1 MKEYTKIYLKV
12 YLWVHILFILLS
24 LIVLRRAGITYPF
37 IRLEIGALLVTLV
50 ISLAVFMFRLEKG
63 SSLLN
68 TILGYVILIPG
79 IFILRSTFGQ
89 YLFRFT
95 WFIYFLMVFIG
106 IIYGVAV
113 YVVSKK
119 YQKEAKEM
127 NDLLEKQK
135 HDA

>member
-1 MKEYTKIYLKV
+1 
-12 YLWVHILFILLS
+12 VHILFILLS

-37 IRLEIGALLVTLV
+37 LRLEIGAILVTFV

-79 IFILRSTFGQ
+79 IFILRSTFGN

-95 WFIYFLMVFIG
+95 WLIYILMVFIG

>member
-1 MKEYTKIYLKV
+1 MKEYLKIYLKF
-12 YLWVHILFILLS
+12 YLFVHILFILLS

-37 IRLEIGALLVTLV
+37 LRLEIGAILVTFV

-63 SSLLN
+63 SSMLN

-79 IFILRSTFGQ
+79 IFILRSTFGN

-95 WFIYFLMVFIG
+95 WLIYILMVFIG